1 VSTLTMVASTEWDA
15 APRRRLLLLLLLLR
29 LRAPPQPPRQR
40 ERGIRLGEY
49 I

>member
-1 VSTLTMVASTEWDA
+1 VATLTMVASTEWDA
-15 APRRRLLLLLLLLR
+15 APRRRLLLLLLLR